1 MAGFPYQA
9 HGSSTKIQFRKMGK
23 KKGTNGMMKKITK
36 RLWEKKNSKK
46 GFTLVELIVVLVI
59 LAILA
64 AIMIPALTGW
74 IGKAKEKQV
83 ALEARTVYL
92 SAQTIASE
100 EYAGIITGCYSDGK
114 MTDTGKSK
122 ILELAELEAVADGL
136 TVEVNASYKV
146 TKVVYKSGSGY
157 TATLSDGK
165 WKYDTTT
172 TTSSNDD

>member
-9 HGSSTKIQFRKMGK
+9 HGSSTKIQFKKMGK

-64 AIMIPALTGW
+64 AIMVPALTGW
-74 IGKAKEKQV
+74 IDKAKEKEV

-92 SAQTIASE
+92 AAQTIASQ
-100 EYAGIITGCYSDGK
+100 EYANKSSEPRFDNTNK
-114 MTDTGKSK
+114 ATADTIKE
-122 ILELAELEAVADGL
+122 ILILAEMDPASTSL
-136 TVEVNASYKV
+136 TKVIVNNKYKV
-146 TKVVYKSGSGY
+146 TDIEYKSNGY
-157 TATLSDGK
+157 TATLSTVGSV
-165 WKYDTTT
+165 
-172 TTSSNDD
+172 SSWSYTQ